1 MCVLRLIS
9 EPCGD
14 MKCQNG
20 ATCHLPNRECIC
32 DHRYSGKH
40 CEGKSCLHNN
50 NNTNNTNNNNNNNTN
65 NTNMNNN
72 NNNNN
77 NTNNN
82 NNSNNYSSNNNPN
95 NTSLYF
101 RNYAFV
107 PSLIFNNI

>member
-1 MCVLRLIS
+1 MIS

-50 NNTNNTNNNNNNNTN
+50 NNTNTNNNNNTN
-65 NTNMNNN
+65 TNNTNNTNTT
-72 NNNNN
+72 

-95 NTSLYF
+95 NNSLYF
-101 RNYAFV
+101 RYYAFV
-107 PSLIFNNI
+107 PSLIVNNI